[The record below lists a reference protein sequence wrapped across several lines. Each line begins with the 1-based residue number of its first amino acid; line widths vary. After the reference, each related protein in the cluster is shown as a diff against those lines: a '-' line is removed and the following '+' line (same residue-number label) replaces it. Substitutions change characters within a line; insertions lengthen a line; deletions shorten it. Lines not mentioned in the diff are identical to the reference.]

1 MVKSKRKKQFD
12 FVGKMALS
20 MMGGFLTS
28 YIAVDLLSGEPRK
41 LSSNTFIGICTIF
54 GILMMYYTWKN
65 TRMLAEARDEE
76 ESVQGR
82 KLGIISIYLRVGD
95 IVTQAWFVY
104 AVIACR
110 RALLQD
116 TNVSFAVW
124 NLVASI
130 VCLTIVVISGL
141 ITKNRYNKLYPE
153 QGVTYMESMKMWTKN
168 ADEGLKHIVHE
179 AGYKAYEFTNTILAY
194 VWWAAVIYTAAS
206 DIDFV
211 LIGLISFIWILHLGK
226 FMYEMH
232 RKMIY

>member
-1 MVKSKRKKQFD
+1 MHH
-12 FVGKMALS
+12 
-20 MMGGFLTS
+20 
-28 YIAVDLLSGEPRK
+28 
-41 LSSNTFIGICTIF
+41 F

-124 NLVASI
+124 NLVAAI

-141 ITKNRYNKLYPE
+141 ITKIVITSYILNK
-153 QGVTYMESMKMWTKN
+153 V
-168 ADEGLKHIVHE
+168 
-179 AGYKAYEFTNTILAY
+179 
-194 VWWAAVIYTAAS
+194 
-206 DIDFV
+206 
-211 LIGLISFIWILHLGK
+211 
-226 FMYEMH
+226 
-232 RKMIY
+232 

>member
-1 MVKSKRKKQFD
+1 MKSKRGEQF
-12 FVGKMALS
+12 FSFCKLTLS
-20 MMGGFLTS
+20 MVGGFFAS
-28 YIAVDLLSGEPRK
+28 YIALDLLSDEPRK
-41 LSSNTFIGICTIF
+41 LSLNILIGVCTIF
-54 GILMMYYTWKN
+54 GMIMLYYTWKN
-65 TRMLAEARDEE
+65 TSMLAKARDEE

-82 KLGIISIYLRVGD
+82 KLGVISIYLRVGD

-104 AVIACR
+104 AVITYR
-110 RALLQD
+110 RAMLQD
-116 TNVSFAVW
+116 ANVSFAAW

-130 VCLTIVVISGL
+130 VCLTIVVVSGI

-153 QGVTYMESMKMWTKN
+153 QGITYIESMEMWKKN

-179 AGYKAYEFTNTILAY
+179 AGYKAYEFTNKVLAY
-194 VWWAAVIYTAAS
+194 VWWAAVIYTAVS

>member
-1 MVKSKRKKQFD
+1 MKSKRKQFD
-12 FVGKMALS
+12 SVGKIALS

-28 YIAVDLLSGEPRK
+28 YIALNLLSDEPRK

-76 ESVQGR
+76 ESVQSR

-104 AVIACR
+104 AVITCR

-130 VCLTIVVISGL
+130 VCLTTVVIIGL
-141 ITKNRYNKLYPE
+141 ITKIVIISYILNK
-153 QGVTYMESMKMWTKN
+153 V
-168 ADEGLKHIVHE
+168 
-179 AGYKAYEFTNTILAY
+179 
-194 VWWAAVIYTAAS
+194 
-206 DIDFV
+206 
-211 LIGLISFIWILHLGK
+211 
-226 FMYEMH
+226 
-232 RKMIY
+232 

>member
-1 MVKSKRKKQFD
+1 MKSKLGEQF
-12 FVGKMALS
+12 FSFCKIILS
-20 MMGGFLTS
+20 MIGGFFAS
-28 YIAVDLLSGEPRK
+28 YIALDMLSDEPRK
-41 LSSNTFIGICTIF
+41 LSPNILIGVCTIF
-54 GILMMYYTWKN
+54 GMIMMYYTWKN

-104 AVIACR
+104 AVITCR
-110 RALLQD
+110 RALSQD

-124 NLVASI
+124 NLAASI
-130 VCLTIVVISGL
+130 ICLTTVVIIGI

-153 QGVTYMESMKMWTKN
+153 QGVTYIESMEMWKKN

-179 AGYKAYEFTNTILAY
+179 AGYKAYEFTNKVLAY
-194 VWWAAVIYTAAS
+194 VWWAAVIYTAVS

-211 LIGLISFIWILHLGK
+211 LIGLISLIWILHLGK

>member
-1 MVKSKRKKQFD
+1 MKSKRKKQFD
-12 FVGKMALS
+12 SVGKIALS

-28 YIAVDLLSGEPRK
+28 YIALNLLSDEPRK

-104 AVIACR
+104 AVITCR

-116 TNVSFAVW
+116 TNVSFAVC
-124 NLVASI
+124 V
-130 VCLTIVVISGL
+130 
-141 ITKNRYNKLYPE
+141 
-153 QGVTYMESMKMWTKN
+153 
-168 ADEGLKHIVHE
+168 
-179 AGYKAYEFTNTILAY
+179 AGYKCFICGVEFSGFYCLFNYCSNYRTYNKKSL
-194 VWWAAVIYTAAS
+194 
-206 DIDFV
+206 
-211 LIGLISFIWILHLGK
+211 
-226 FMYEMH
+226 
-232 RKMIY
+232 